1 MCLHM
6 GELGELESY
15 SSSQEKKV
23 MGPGQGFHDGQGI
36 ANAVVARRI
45 LLGHRSVLGW
55 FDRTIVKNMPV
66 FVRLFGVWRK

>member
-1 MCLHM
+1 VKRRKMCLHR

-36 ANAVVARRI
+36 ANAVA
-45 LLGHRSVLGW
+45 
-55 FDRTIVKNMPV
+55 
-66 FVRLFGVWRK
+66 